1 MHQVVCKFIGI
12 SDFSPAPDAGKLG
25 VSKLNS
31 DRRSQ
36 PFVVNHQQTDSDL
49 RPGHSVAS
57 EREQKIP
64 DSKTLIP
71 SF

>member
-1 MHQVVCKFIGI
+1 M
-12 SDFSPAPDAGKLG
+12 
-25 VSKLNS
+25 
-31 DRRSQ
+31 
-36 PFVVNHQQTDSDL
+36 VVNHQQTDSDL

-57 EREQKIP
+57 EREQKIL